1 MTNLVI
7 GCLTVGSKKP
17 KLITTLNVMGAFY
30 RMFFFTYLWIY
41 NRHGKFTSGAKVRSH
56 TLTENP
62 PVKVSVTTVKGVPC
76 NRTYYIFRRGFRINT
91 DRFPILGRSGWCFG
105 F

>member
-41 NRHGKFTSGAKVRSH
+41 NTGNLPREQKSGH
-56 TLTENP
+56 TH
-62 PVKVSVTTVKGVPC
+62 
-76 NRTYYIFRRGFRINT
+76 
-91 DRFPILGRSGWCFG
+91 
-105 F
+105 